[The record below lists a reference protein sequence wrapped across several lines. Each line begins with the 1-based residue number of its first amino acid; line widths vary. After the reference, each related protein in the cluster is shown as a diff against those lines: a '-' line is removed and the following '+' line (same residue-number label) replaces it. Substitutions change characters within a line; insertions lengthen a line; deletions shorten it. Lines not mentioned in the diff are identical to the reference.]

1 MHALVPGLALS
12 LLLLM
17 GCSAPEVEH
26 REPKIIMAPAP
37 KETNAVRKPLTL
49 AEARRTPA
57 RTAVAFDTRSSPF
70 GSYDAKMIETI
81 EKRWLE
87 LTPRIQMRG
96 RGEVVVEFK
105 LNYDGGV
112 TDVQVQPTRLL
123 GIAVEICKQAILESA
138 PFDPWPAEMRKL
150 VGKPEREITFRFNY
164 R

>member
-17 GCSAPEVEH
+17 GCSAPEVEQ

-37 KETNAVRKPLTL
+37 KETNAVRQPMTL
-49 AEARRTPA
+49 AEGRRTRA
-57 RTAVAFDTRSSPF
+57 RTSVDFDARASPF

-81 EKRWLE
+81 QKRWFE
-87 LTPRIQMRG
+87 LTPQIQMRG

-105 LNYDGGV
+105 LNPEGGV
-112 TDVQVQPTRLL
+112 SDVQVQPTRLL

-138 PFDPWPAEMRKL
+138 PFDPWPADMRRVLGEKS
-150 VGKPEREITFRFNY
+150 REVTFRFNY

>member
-1 MHALVPGLALS
+1 MPALLVVAIA

-17 GCSAPEVEH
+17 GCSAPELEH

-37 KETNAVRKPLTL
+37 KETNAVRQPMTL
-49 AEARRTPA
+49 DEARRTRA
-57 RTAVAFDTRSSPF
+57 RTSVTFDVRSSPF

-81 EKRWLE
+81 EKRWSE
-87 LTPRIQMRG
+87 LTERIQMRS

-112 TDVQVQPTRLL
+112 TDLQIRPTRVL

-150 VGKPEREITFRFNY
+150 VGKPGRDVTLTFY
-164 R
+164 YH